1 MRPSNPL
8 FSKGNFGAM
17 SLQNAPQQEHTRLQ
31 ALQELLDSG
40 TLHRA
45 GRLLNALR
53 PAEIAHLLESLPLA
67 EREIIWGLV
76 GEELEGEVLVHL
88 TEEVLA
94 DLVSKMDTKE
104 LLAATENMD
113 LDDLA
118 DLVQDLPDTIT
129 WEVINSLDKQHLKRL
144 EAVLSYPEDTAGGLM
159 NTDTVTIRAE
169 VTLDVVMRYVRRIKE
184 KLPEQTDSLMV
195 VNRDDKYLGVLP
207 LTKLLTGEPT
217 DIVAEVMSLDVNAIP
232 ATWSEREVAMLFEQ
246 HDLLSAPVVDEDGK
260 LLGRI
265 TVDDVVDVIR
275 EEGEHHFMGQAGL
288 SAEED
293 MFAPVTVSARRR
305 ALWLGVNL
313 ITAFLAS
320 WVIGLFEATI
330 EKVVALAVLMPIVA
344 SMGGI
349 AGSQTLTLAIRGL
362 ALGQLSKKNARLLMT
377 KELAV
382 GLLNG
387 VIWAA
392 VVALVAGF
400 WFNSTDIALLIATAL
415 TINLVFAALTG
426 AGLPLL
432 LDRMGI
438 DPALA
443 GGVLLTTVTDVVGF
457 LAFLGLATLFL
468 L

>member
-1 MRPSNPL
+1 MPL
-8 FSKGNFGAM
+8 QST
-17 SLQNAPQQEHTRLQ
+17 PQKEQTRLQ
-31 ALQELLDSG
+31 TLQEVLDSG
-40 TLHRA
+40 TLHQA
-45 GRLLNALR
+45 ARLLNALR
-53 PAEIAHLLESLPLA
+53 PAEIAHLLEALPLA
-67 EREIIWGLV
+67 EREIVWGLV
-76 GEELEGEVLVHL
+76 EEEAEGEVLVHL
-88 TEEVLA
+88 ADEVLT
-94 DLVSKMDTKE
+94 DLVRKMDKEE
-104 LLAATENMD
+104 LLAATEGMD

-118 DLVQDLPDTIT
+118 DLVQDLPHTIT
-129 WEVINSLDKQHLKRL
+129 REVINSLDQQHRERL

-159 NTDTVTIRAE
+159 NTDTITVRAE
-169 VTLDVVMRYVRRIKE
+169 VTLDVVMRYLRRIKGKIPE
-184 KLPEQTDSLMV
+184 TTDKLIV
-195 VNRDDKYLGVLP
+195 VNRDDKYLGVLS
-207 LTKLLTGEPT
+207 LTQLLTQEPT
-217 DIVAEVMSLDVNAIP
+217 DIVAEVMSLDAKAIP
-232 ATWSEREVAMLFEQ
+232 ATWSDREVANRFEQ
-246 HDLLSAPVVDEDGK
+246 HDLISAAVVDEDGK

-288 SAEED
+288 SADED
-293 MFAPVTVSARRR
+293 MFAPVLVSARRR

-320 WVIGLFEATI
+320 YVIGLFEDTI
-330 EKVVALAVLMPIVA
+330 EKVVALAILMPIVA

-362 ALGQLSKKNARLLMT
+362 ALGQLSSKNARWLML

-387 VIWAA
+387 LIWAA
-392 VVALVAGF
+392 VVGVVAGL
-400 WFNSTDIALLIATAL
+400 WFDSRDIALLIAAAL
-415 TINLVFAALTG
+415 TINLMFAAFTG
-426 AGLPLL
+426 ATLPLL

-457 LAFLGLATLFL
+457 LAFLGLATIFL